1 MPDLSF
7 EVVGAEARAYA
18 AVPTLNFKL
27 RIVNADEEE
36 RIHSVILRSQLQ
48 IAVNRRRYTPEA
60 QAQLLEVFGEP
71 GRWGETLRPL
81 LWTHTNVTVPQFSG
95 SVLVDM
101 PVSCTYDFEVVG
113 TKYFSALGDGEIPL
127 TFLFSGTIF
136 YEGEEENLQVAQI
149 SWSKEASYR
158 FPVAVCQDMIAHYYP
173 NTTYIRLHKDVFDQ
187 LYRYKAT
194 HGLPTWENVIAHLLQ
209 ANDAEVL
216 S

>member
-1 MPDLSF
+1 
-7 EVVGAEARAYA
+7 
-18 AVPTLNFKL
+18 
-27 RIVNADEEE
+27 
-36 RIHSVILRSQLQ
+36 
-48 IAVNRRRYTPEA
+48 
-60 QAQLLEVFGEP
+60 
-71 GRWGETLRPL
+71 
-81 LWTHTNVTVPQFSG
+81 
-95 SVLVDM
+95 M

-158 FPVAVCQDMIAHYYP
+158 FPVAVWQDMIAHYYP

-194 HGLPTWENVIAHLLQ
+194 HGLPTWENVIARLLQ

>member
-7 EVVGAEARAYA
+7 EVVGAEARAHA
-18 AVPTLNFKL
+18 AVPTLIFKL
-27 RIVNADEEE
+27 RIANADEEE

-158 FPVAVCQDMIAHYYP
+158 FPVAVWQDMIAHYYP
-173 NTTYIRLHKDVFDQ
+173 NSTYIRLHKDVFDQ